1 MLFSF
6 FESVKYVGLMFPVAL
21 LRVFLGYFYLQ
32 QALAK
37 FHSDYLVRP
46 RLASTMAEN
55 LSVIQIPVWYKNFIE
70 DILIPHWQT
79 VAFVFT
85 GLEFAIAISYLI
97 GYVVRPMGLLAA
109 LFTAHLLLTAGAP
122 QADFFRLLLACHL
135 TMSWLGAGR
144 CLGLDYYFYKRVRGL
159 WW

>member
-21 LRVFLGYFYLQ
+21 LRVFLGYYYLQ

-37 FHSDYLVRP
+37 FHSDFLSRP
-46 RLASTMAEN
+46 RLAASMAEN
-55 LSVIQIPVWYKNFIE
+55 LPILQIPSWYKNVIE
-70 DILIPHWQT
+70 DVLIPNWQT
-79 VAFVFT
+79 VAFTLT
-85 GLEFAIAISYLI
+85 GVEFAIAISYLI
-97 GYVVRPMGLLAA
+97 GYVVRPMGLLAS
-109 LFTAHLLLTAGAP
+109 LVTLHLLLTAPPA
-122 QADFFRLLLACHL
+122 QADFLRLMLACHL

-144 CLGLDYYFYKRVRGL
+144 CLGVDYYFYKRVRGL